1 MPRVIHKAHNHSLL
15 GIYFMDFKFFAN
27 TILICIIILANSSFY
42 SQNQPRNIIL
52 MFNTYICIQS
62 KKIRVSLLRHYKD
75 KNYNKESKYQYQY
88 KFMKKYFCRTQ
99 LIPQSST
106 TFMHDKWEKELK
118 RLGIETQKN
127 LHV

>member
-99 LIPQSST
+99 LT
-106 TFMHDKWEKELK
+106 TKFYN
-118 RLGIETQKN
+118 IYA
-127 LHV
+127 